1 MAQPLRKIFQ
11 KNLLSGGDASAS
23 QGRRERAARA
33 EGSGRARP
41 AENRRLSREARPSG
55 PPRTLN
61 LSAAA
66 TAALAL
72 ALVAAV
78 GWSFFMGYMVGRGE
92 DPERGVESV
101 AGLLLPGSSPSADAA
116 GAAGTLPGAEA
127 LAPAP
132 DAPPAGGAPLRPV
145 APGAE
150 PRTAAGASAPA
161 GAAPVAVAGAPGVP
175 GAPGSAASGEG
186 AGGGPAVPA
195 ASSAASSAPAY
206 PFSRPQGESLAAWG
220 IREGQAPT
228 PSDRQPGAPGP
239 VASAP
244 SVPAGRPGAAAPERQ
259 PVEPRFDHV
268 FQAAAFRGPAD
279 AERLRGR
286 LEEAGLRA
294 RVRQSGKVRLV
305 LVSVRGSA
313 RDAERVRGELAAMGL
328 GRPILLEKKPVA
340 EKTGGKGRRRSGR

>member
-33 EGSGRARP
+33 EGSGRARL
-41 AENRRLSREARPSG
+41 AENRRLSREARPSDR

-116 GAAGTLPGAEA
+116 GAAGALPGAEA

-132 DAPPAGGAPLRPV
+132 DAPPAGGAPLQPV

-150 PRTAAGASAPA
+150 PRTASGAIAPA
-161 GAAPVAVAGAPGVP
+161 GAPPVAAAGAPGVP
-175 GAPGSAASGEG
+175 GAPGSAASGDG
-186 AGGGPAVPA
+186 VSAPAVP
-195 ASSAASSAPAY
+195 AASSAPAY

-244 SVPAGRPGAAAPERQ
+244 SVPADRPGAAASERQ

-313 RDAERVRGELAAMGL
+313 RDADRVRGELAAMGL

>member
-11 KNLLSGGDASAS
+11 KNLLSGGDASA
-23 QGRRERAARA
+23 QRERRERAGRA

-41 AENRRLSREARPSG
+41 AENRRFSRETPPSG
-55 PPRTLN
+55 RPPRTLN

-66 TAALAL
+66 TAALGL

-101 AGLLLPGSSPSADAA
+101 AGLLLPGSSPAAGAADAA
-116 GAAGTLPGAEA
+116 GTPPEAG
-127 LAPAP
+127 APAP
-132 DAPPAGGAPLRPV
+132 EAPQTGGAPLQPG
-145 APGAE
+145 APGTE
-150 PRTAAGASAPA
+150 PPA
-161 GAAPVAVAGAPGVP
+161 GSVAEGAPRVAAPGAPGVP
-175 GAPGSAASGEG
+175 AASGNAVSAGDSGG
-186 AGGGPAVPA
+186 APAV
-195 ASSAASSAPAY
+195 SAAASAPAY

-220 IREGQAPT
+220 IHEGQESRPAE
-228 PSDRQPGAPGP
+228 RQGAAPGP
-239 VASAP
+239 AAAETPAP
-244 SVPAGRPGAAAPERQ
+244 AARPGAAAPERQ
-259 PVEPRFDHV
+259 PVGPRFDHV

-279 AERLRGR
+279 AERLRAR

-305 LVSVRGSA
+305 LVSVRGGA

>member
-11 KNLLSGGDASAS
+11 KKLLSGGDASAS
-23 QGRRERAARA
+23 QGRRERAPRA

-41 AENRRLSREARPSG
+41 AENRRLSREARSSDR

-116 GAAGTLPGAEA
+116 GAAGALPGAEA
-127 LAPAP
+127 LTPAA
-132 DAPPAGGAPLRPV
+132 DAPPAGGAPLQP
-145 APGAE
+145 
-150 PRTAAGASAPA
+150 
-161 GAAPVAVAGAPGVP
+161 GAPGTEPPAGSVAVPEGAPRVAAAGVVGAP

-186 AGGGPAVPA
+186 AGGAPAVPA
-195 ASSAASSAPAY
+195 ASSAPAY
-206 PFSRPQGESLAAWG
+206 PVSRPQGESLAAWG

-244 SVPAGRPGAAAPERQ
+244 SVPAGRPGAVAPERQ

>member
-33 EGSGRARP
+33 EGSGRGRP
-41 AENRRLSREARPSG
+41 AENRRLSREARPSDR
-55 PPRTLN
+55 PHRTLN

-92 DPERGVESV
+92 HPERGVESV
-101 AGLLLPGSSPSADAA
+101 AGLLLPGSSPAADAA
-116 GAAGTLPGAEA
+116 GAAGLLPGAEA

-132 DAPPAGGAPLRPV
+132 DASQAGGAPLQPV

-150 PRTAAGASAPA
+150 PRTAAGAAAPA
-161 GAAPVAVAGAPGVP
+161 GAPPVAAAE
-175 GAPGSAASGEG
+175 APGSAASGEG
-186 AGGGPAVPA
+186 APTVP
-195 ASSAASSAPAY
+195 AASSAPAY

-220 IREGQAPT
+220 IREGQAPQ
-228 PSDRQPGAPGP
+228 PSGRQPGAPGP
-239 VASAP
+239 AASET
-244 SVPAGRPGAAAPERQ
+244 SVPAVRPGAAASERQ

-313 RDAERVRGELAAMGL
+313 RDADRVRGELAAMGL
-328 GRPILLEKKPVA
+328 GRPILLEKKPVT